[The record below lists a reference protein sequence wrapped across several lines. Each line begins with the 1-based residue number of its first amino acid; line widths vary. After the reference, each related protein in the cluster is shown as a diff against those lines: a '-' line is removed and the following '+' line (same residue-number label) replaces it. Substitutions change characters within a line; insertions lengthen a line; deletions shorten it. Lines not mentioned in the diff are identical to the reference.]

1 MERRALIGT
10 TRGVVAAP
18 PGRFAHARLAQ
29 LAMAGLAGLGGLC
42 SSAVNGEERAE
53 HADAERPSGQSEIGL
68 GLNVF
73 GLSLHTDRSEGRNEI
88 NPGVG
93 VRYVFAEP
101 APRWSLFGEAS
112 IYYDSNR
119 EWAKY
124 AALGASYRFATS
136 WRVGAAVAYGQ
147 SRSYNDGKPFFA
159 IVPGVAFEHRHVL
172 YNAVLLPSGD
182 GSGIQGLGFY
192 VTIPLGRPD

>member
-1 MERRALIGT
+1 
-10 TRGVVAAP
+10 
-18 PGRFAHARLAQ
+18 
-29 LAMAGLAGLGGLC
+29 MAGVAGLGGLF
-42 SSAVNGEERAE
+42 SPAVTGEERPESSDAE
-53 HADAERPSGQSEIGL
+53 HAAAHGEAGL

-73 GLSLHTDRSEGRNEI
+73 GLSLHTDRSEGHNEL

-93 VRYVFAEP
+93 LRYAFAEP
-101 APRWSLFGEAS
+101 APRWLLFGEAS

-124 AALGASYRFATS
+124 VALGASYRFARS
-136 WRVGAAVAYGQ
+136 WRIGAAVAYGQ

-159 IVPGVAFEHRHVL
+159 LVPGVAFEYRRVL

-182 GSGIQGLGFY
+182 GSGVQGLGFY